1 MRFLITIARMYPGRS
16 ALTLVSLL
24 FAGVAEGLSL
34 LLLLPSL
41 NLLTSDT
48 AQGPGNGLSGLGHM
62 LTEALSAIGVTPT
75 VGALLLVILI
85 CLALKAVFLLL
96 ANAQVGYTVAHVA
109 TDLRLSLLRSL
120 LAARWEFY
128 VRQPVGS
135 LTNAIGTEAIRA
147 SQAYVQGAKTLVVLI
162 QTIVFAGVAFFVTW
176 QGALLSLAGGGM
188 VLYGLRR
195 LVRTAHHAGMRQ
207 TQLLKSLLTRLAD
220 TLQSVKPLKAMA
232 REELVGSLLGSEN
245 RRLNRVL
252 RRNAFSTEALSA
264 AQDLTVGLIITSGL
278 YVALIQ
284 WKLPFNAVIVMVLVL
299 ARSLASLGK
308 TQREYQKMRS
318 DESAFWSLQAVIE
331 DTSRARETNPG
342 GTSPRLENSVR
353 LNNVSFGYGKISVLG
368 NASLTVPAGS
378 FTAIMGPSGAGKTTI
393 ADLII
398 GLLRPQQGEI
408 LIDNV
413 PLEQVDLRQWRRMI
427 GYVPQESFLLHETVL
442 WNVTLGDPEV
452 NEADVEAALRAAGAW
467 EFVAELP
474 QQIHS
479 SVAERGMALS
489 GGERQRIA
497 IARALARRPK
507 LLILDEVTSSLDPQ
521 TEAAICQTLQGLRGG
536 LTILAISHQPA
547 VVEAADRIYR
557 IQSGEVILVRD
568 GCELDLVSGQ
578 LQDEPKFA
586 WR

>member
-24 FAGVAEGLSL
+24 FASVAEGLSL
-34 LLLLPSL
+34 VLLLPSL
-41 NLLTSDT
+41 NLLTSDA
-48 AQGPGNGLSGLGHM
+48 AQGPGNGLSGLGHT
-62 LTEALSAIGVTPT
+62 LTDALSKIGVTPT
-75 VGALLLVILI
+75 VGTLLIVILV

-96 ANAQVGYTVAHVA
+96 ANVQVGYTVAHVA
-109 TDLRLSLLRSL
+109 TDLQLSLLRSL

-135 LTNAIGTEAIRA
+135 LTNAIGTESLRA
-147 SQAYVQGAKTLVVLI
+147 SQAYLQGARTLVLLI
-162 QTIVFAGVAFFVTW
+162 QSIVFAGAAFFITW
-176 QGALLSLAGGGM
+176 KGALLSLAGGGL

-195 LVRTAHHAGMRQ
+195 LVRMTHHAGMRQ

-220 TLQSVKPLKAMA
+220 SLQSVKPLKAMA
-232 REELVGSLLGSEN
+232 REELVGSLLRSEN
-245 RRLNRVL
+245 RRLNRAL
-252 RRNAFSTEALSA
+252 RQDVVSTEALSA
-264 AQDLTVGLIITSGL
+264 AQDLLMGLIIVSGL

-284 WKLPFNAVIVMVLVL
+284 WKLPFNAVVVMILVL
-299 ARSLASLGK
+299 ARALASLGK
-308 TQREYQKMRS
+308 TQRQYQKMKS
-318 DESAFWSLQAVIE
+318 FESAFWSLQGIID
-331 DTSRARETNPG
+331 DTRRAREMNPEG
-342 GTSPRLENSVR
+342 ISPRLENSVR
-353 LNNVSFGYGKISVLG
+353 LNNVSFAYEKIAVLG
-368 NASLTVPAGS
+368 NVSLTVPAGS

-393 ADLII
+393 ADLVS

-408 LIDNV
+408 LIDNM
-413 PLEQVDLRQWRRMI
+413 PLDQVDLRQWRRMI
-427 GYVPQESFLLHETVL
+427 GYVPQESLLLHETVL

-452 NEADVEAALRAAGAW
+452 SEADAADALRAAGAW

-479 SVAERGMALS
+479 SVAERGSGLS
-489 GGERQRIA
+489 GGQRQRIA

-521 TEAAICQTLQGLRGG
+521 TEAAICRTLQGLRGG

-557 IQSGEVILVRD
+557 ITNGEVFLVRD
-568 GCELDLVSGQ
+568 GRDLDLVSGQ
-578 LQDEPKFA
+578 LHDEAKVA

>member
-1 MRFLITIARMYPGRS
+1 MRFLITIARKYPGRS

-24 FAGVAEGLSL
+24 FAGIAEGFSL
-34 LLLLPSL
+34 LLLLPVL
-41 NLLTSDT
+41 NLVTSDD
-48 AQGPGNGLSGLGHM
+48 ARVSGNGLSGLGHM
-62 LTEALSAIGVTPT
+62 LTEALSAMGITPT
-75 VGALLLVILI
+75 AGTLLIVIVV
-85 CLALKAVFLLL
+85 CLSLKAVFLLL
-96 ANAQVGYTVAHVA
+96 ANLQVGYTVAHVA
-109 TDLRLSLLRSL
+109 TDLRLCLLRSL

-135 LTNAIGTEAIRA
+135 LTNAVGTEALRA

-162 QTIVFAGVAFFVTW
+162 DTIVFTSVAFFATW

-195 LVRTAHHAGMRQ
+195 LVRMAHHAGMRQ
-207 TQLLKSLLTRLAD
+207 TQLLKSLLSRLAD
-220 TLQSVKPLKAMA
+220 SLQSVKPLKAMA
-232 REELVGSLLGSEN
+232 RQELVGSLLGSEN
-245 RRLNRVL
+245 RRLNRAL
-252 RRNAFSTEALSA
+252 RRSVISTEALIA
-264 AQDLTVGLIITSGL
+264 AQDLTMGLIITSGL

-284 WKLPFNAVIVMVLVL
+284 WKLPFNAVIVMILVL
-299 ARSLASLGK
+299 ARAIASLGK
-308 TQREYQKMRS
+308 TQRQYQKMRA
-318 DESAFWSLQAVIE
+318 DESAYWSLQAVIE
-331 DTSRARETNPG
+331 EASRAREANPG
-342 GTSPRLENSVR
+342 GTSPHLENSVR
-353 LNNVSFGYGKISVLG
+353 LNHVSFCYETTPVLT
-368 NASLTVPAGS
+368 NASLTVQAGS

-398 GLLRPQQGEI
+398 GLLRPQQGKI

-413 PLEQVDLRQWRRMI
+413 PLEQVDLRQWRQMI

-467 EFVAELP
+467 EFVAEMP
-474 QQIHS
+474 QQMHS
-479 SVAERGMALS
+479 SVAERGTALS
-489 GGERQRIA
+489 GGQRQRIA

-521 TEAAICQTLQGLRGG
+521 SEAAICRTLQGLRGG
-536 LTILAISHQPA
+536 LTILAISHQRA
-547 VVEAADRIYR
+547 MVEAADRIYR
-557 IQSGEVILVRD
+557 IQSREVILVRD
-568 GCELDLVSGQ
+568 GRDLDLVSGQ

>member
-1 MRFLITIARMYPGRS
+1 
-16 ALTLVSLL
+16 
-24 FAGVAEGLSL
+24 
-34 LLLLPSL
+34 
-41 NLLTSDT
+41 
-48 AQGPGNGLSGLGHM
+48 M

-75 VGALLLVILI
+75 VGALLVVILV
-85 CLALKAVFLLL
+85 CLSLKSVFLIL
-96 ANAQVGYTVAHVA
+96 ANVQVGYTVAHVA

-147 SQAYVQGAKTLVVLI
+147 SQAYFQGIKTLAVLI
-162 QTIVFAGVAFFVTW
+162 QAIVYAGVAFFVTW
-176 QGALLSLAGGGM
+176 KGALLSLAMGGII
-188 VLYGLRR
+188 LYGLRW
-195 LVRTAHHAGMRQ
+195 LVRMAHHAGMRQ

-220 TLQSVKPLKAMA
+220 SLQSVKPLKAMA
-232 REELVGSLLGSEN
+232 REGLVGSLLGSEN
-245 RRLNRVL
+245 RRLNRAL
-252 RRNAFSTEALSA
+252 RRDVSSTEVLSEVQDFTIALIM
-264 AQDLTVGLIITSGL
+264 VCGL

-308 TQREYQKMRS
+308 TQRQYQRMRS
-318 DESAFWSLQAVIE
+318 YESAFWSLQAVIE
-331 DTSRARETNPG
+331 DASGARETNPG
-342 GTSPRLENSVR
+342 GAAPRLEKSVS
-353 LNNVSFGYGKISVLG
+353 LNNVSFAYGDLLVLSK
-368 NASLTVPAGS
+368 ASLSVPAGS
-378 FTAIMGPSGAGKTTI
+378 FTAIIGPSGAGKTTI
-393 ADLII
+393 ADLMI

-413 PLEQVDLRQWRRMI
+413 PLEEVDLRQWRGMI

-452 NEADVEAALRAAGAW
+452 NEADAEAALRAAGAW

-489 GGERQRIA
+489 GGQRQRIA

-507 LLILDEVTSSLDPQ
+507 LLILDEVTSALDPH
-521 TEAAICQTLQGLRGG
+521 TEAAICQTLQGLRGQ

-557 IQSGEVILVRD
+557 LQNGEPIVVRD
-568 GCELDLVSGQ
+568 GRDLDLASGE

>member
-24 FAGVAEGLSL
+24 FASVAEGLSL

-48 AQGPGNGLSGLGHM
+48 VGPANGLSGLGHM
-62 LTEALSAIGVTPT
+62 LTEALSAIGVAPT
-75 VGALLLVILI
+75 VGALLVIMVI

-109 TDLRLSLLRSL
+109 TDLQLSLLRSL

-128 VRQPVGS
+128 VRQPLGS
-135 LTNAIGTEAIRA
+135 LTNAIGTEALRA
-147 SQAYVQGAKTLVVLI
+147 SQAYVQGARTLVVLI
-162 QTIVFAGVAFFVTW
+162 QAIVFAGAAFFVTW
-176 QGALLSLAGGGM
+176 QGALLSLAAGGM
-188 VLYGLRR
+188 VLFGLRR
-195 LVRTAHHAGMRQ
+195 LVRMTHHAGMRQ

-220 TLQSVKPLKAMA
+220 ILQSVKPLKAMA
-232 REELVGSLLGSEN
+232 REELVGSLLRSEN
-245 RRLNRVL
+245 KRLNRAL
-252 RRNAFSTEALSA
+252 RQDVISTEALSA
-264 AQDLTVGLIITSGL
+264 AQDLTMGLLITSGL

-284 WKLPFNAVIVMVLVL
+284 LKLPFNAVLVMILVL
-299 ARSLASLGK
+299 SRSFASLGK
-308 TQREYQKMRS
+308 TQRQYQKMKS
-318 DESAFWSLQAVIE
+318 YESAFWSLQAIIE
-331 DTSRARETNPG
+331 DTRRARETNPE
-342 GTSPRLENSVR
+342 GTSPRLDKSVR
-353 LNNVSFGYGKISVLG
+353 LNNVSFGYEKISVLR

-378 FTAIMGPSGAGKTTI
+378 FTTIMGLSGAGKTTI
-393 ADLII
+393 ADLTI

-452 NEADVEAALRAAGAW
+452 NEADVEVALRAAGAW

-489 GGERQRIA
+489 GGQRQRIA

-521 TEAAICQTLQGLRGG
+521 TEAAICRTLQGLRGG

-568 GCELDLVSGQ
+568 GRDLDLVSGQ

>member
-1 MRFLITIARMYPGRS
+1 MGFLITIARMYPGRS

-24 FAGVAEGLSL
+24 FASVAEGLSL
-34 LLLLPSL
+34 LFLLPSL
-41 NLLTSDT
+41 NLLTSDA

-75 VGALLLVILI
+75 VGALLVVIVI
-85 CLALKAVFLLL
+85 CLALKTVFLLL

-109 TDLRLSLLRSL
+109 TALRLSLLRSL

-135 LTNAIGTEAIRA
+135 LTNAIGTEAMRA

-162 QTIVFAGVAFFVTW
+162 QAIVFAGVAFFVTW

-220 TLQSVKPLKAMA
+220 SLQSVKPLKAMA
-232 REELVGSLLGSEN
+232 REELVGSLLGSDN
-245 RRLNRVL
+245 KRLNRAL
-252 RRNAFSTEALSA
+252 RQDVISTEALSA
-264 AQDLTVGLIITSGL
+264 AQDLAMGLIITSGL

-284 WKLPFNAVIVMVLVL
+284 WKLPFNAMLVMILVL

-308 TQREYQKMRS
+308 TQRLYQKMKS
-318 DESAFWSLQAVIE
+318 YESAFWSLQAVIE
-331 DTSRARETNPG
+331 DASRARETSLE

-353 LNNVSFGYGKISVLG
+353 LNNVSFGYGKISVIW

-427 GYVPQESFLLHETVL
+427 GYVPQESLLLHETVL

-452 NEADVEAALRAAGAW
+452 DEADVEAALRAAGAW

-479 SVAERGMALS
+479 SVAERGTALS
-489 GGERQRIA
+489 GGQRQRIA

-568 GCELDLVSGQ
+568 GRELDLVSGQ

>member
-24 FAGVAEGLSL
+24 FASVAEGLSL

-41 NLLTSDT
+41 NLLTSDS
-48 AQGPGNGLSGLGHM
+48 AQGPSNGLSGLGHK
-62 LTEALSAIGVTPT
+62 LTEALSAIGITPT
-75 VGALLLVILI
+75 VGALLVIMVI

-96 ANAQVGYTVAHVA
+96 ANAQVGYTVAHVT
-109 TDLRLSLLRSL
+109 TDLQLSLLRSL

-135 LTNAIGTEAIRA
+135 LTNAIGTEALRA
-147 SQAYVQGAKTLVVLI
+147 SQAYVQGARTLAVLI
-162 QTIVFAGVAFFVTW
+162 QAIVFAVVAFFATW
-176 QGALLSLAGGGM
+176 KGALLSLAVGGM
-188 VLYGLRR
+188 VLFGLRR
-195 LVRTAHHAGMRQ
+195 LVRMAHHAGMRQ

-220 TLQSVKPLKAMA
+220 SLQSIKPLKAMA
-232 REELVGSLLGSEN
+232 REELVGSLLGSETK
-245 RRLNRVL
+245 RLNRAL
-252 RRNAFSTEALSA
+252 RQDVISTEVLSA
-264 AQDLTVGLIITSGL
+264 AQDLTMGLIITSGL

-284 WKLPFNAVIVMVLVL
+284 LKLPFNAVLVMILVL
-299 ARSLASLGK
+299 SRSLASLGK
-308 TQREYQKMRS
+308 TQRQYQKMKS
-318 DESAFWSLQAVIE
+318 YESAFWSLQAIIE
-331 DTSRARETNPG
+331 DTSRARETKPE
-342 GTSPRLENSVR
+342 GTSPRLEKSVR
-353 LNNVSFGYGKISVLG
+353 LNNVSFGYGKISVLQ

-378 FTAIMGPSGAGKTTI
+378 FTTIMGLSGVGKTTI

-413 PLEQVDLRQWRRMI
+413 SLEQVDLRQWRRMI

-489 GGERQRIA
+489 GGQRQRIA

-521 TEAAICQTLQGLRGG
+521 TEAAICRTLQGLRGG

-547 VVEAADRIYR
+547 LVEAADRIYR

-568 GCELDLVSGQ
+568 GCDLDLVSGQ
-578 LQDEPKFA
+578 LQDEPNFA

>member
-16 ALTLVSLL
+16 ALTLVALL
-24 FAGVAEGLSL
+24 FASVAEGLSL

-41 NLLTSDT
+41 NLLTNDA

-75 VGALLLVILI
+75 VGALLGIMVI

-96 ANAQVGYTVAHVA
+96 ANAQVGYTVAHVT
-109 TDLRLSLLRSL
+109 TDLQLSLLRAL

-128 VRQPVGS
+128 VRQPVGG
-135 LTNAIGTEAIRA
+135 LTNAIGTEALRA
-147 SQAYVQGAKTLVVLI
+147 SQAYLQGARTLVALV
-162 QTIVFAGVAFFVTW
+162 QAIVFAGAAFFLTW
-176 QGALLSLAGGGM
+176 KGALLSLAAGGM

-195 LVRTAHHAGMRQ
+195 LVRMAHHAGMRQ
-207 TQLLKSLLTRLAD
+207 TQLLKSLLTRLTD
-220 TLQSVKPLKAMA
+220 SLQSVKPLKAMA
-232 REELVGSLLGSEN
+232 REELVGSLLRSEN
-245 RRLNRVL
+245 KRLNRAL
-252 RRNAFSTEALSA
+252 RQDVISTETLTA
-264 AQDLTVGLIITSGL
+264 AQDFTIGLIITSGL

-284 WKLPFNAVIVMVLVL
+284 WKLPFNAVLVMILVL
-299 ARSLASLGK
+299 TRSIVYMGK
-308 TQREYQKMRS
+308 TQRQYQKMKS
-318 DESAFWSLQAVIE
+318 YESAFWSLQAVIE
-331 DTSRARETNPG
+331 DTSRARETNPEG
-342 GTSPRLENSVR
+342 ASPRLEHSVR
-353 LNNVSFGYGKISVLG
+353 LNNVSFGYGKVSVLG

-413 PLEQVDLRQWRRMI
+413 SLEQIDLRQWRRMI

-452 NEADVEAALRAAGAW
+452 NEADAEAALRAAGAW

-489 GGERQRIA
+489 GGQRQRIA

-521 TEAAICQTLQGLRGG
+521 TEAAICQTLQSLRGQ

-547 VVEAADRIYR
+547 VVEAADRIYQ

-568 GCELDLVSGQ
+568 GRELNLVSGQ
-578 LQDEPKFA
+578 LQKLRSA
-586 WR
+586 QT

>member
-1 MRFLITIARMYPGRS
+1 MRFLITIARKYPGRS

-24 FAGVAEGLSL
+24 FAGIAEGFSL
-34 LLLLPSL
+34 LLLLPVL
-41 NLLTSDT
+41 NLVTSDD
-48 AQGPGNGLSGLGHM
+48 ARGAGNGLSGLGHM
-62 LTEALSAIGVTPT
+62 LTEALSAIGITPT
-75 VGALLLVILI
+75 VGALLVVIVV
-85 CLALKAVFLLL
+85 CLSLKAVFLLL
-96 ANAQVGYTVAHVA
+96 ANLQVGYTVAHVA

-135 LTNAIGTEAIRA
+135 LTNAVGTEALRA

-162 QTIVFAGVAFFVTW
+162 DTIVFTGVAFFATW

-195 LVRTAHHAGMRQ
+195 LVRMAHHAGMRQ
-207 TQLLKSLLTRLAD
+207 TQLLKSLLSRLAD
-220 TLQSVKPLKAMA
+220 SLQSVKPLKAMA
-232 REELVGSLLGSEN
+232 RQELVGSLLGSEN
-245 RRLNRVL
+245 RRLNRAL
-252 RRNAFSTEALSA
+252 RRSVISTEALIA
-264 AQDLTVGLIITSGL
+264 AQDLTMGLIITSGL

-284 WKLPFNAVIVMVLVL
+284 WKLPFNAVIVMILVL
-299 ARSLASLGK
+299 ARAIASLGK
-308 TQREYQKMRS
+308 TQRQYQKMRA
-318 DESAFWSLQAVIE
+318 DESAYWSLQAVIE
-331 DTSRARETNPG
+331 EASRAREANPG
-342 GTSPRLENSVR
+342 GTSPHLEDSVR
-353 LNNVSFGYGKISVLG
+353 LNNVSFCYETTPVLT
-368 NASLTVPAGS
+368 NASLTVQAGS

-398 GLLRPQQGEI
+398 GLLRPQQGKI

-452 NEADVEAALRAAGAW
+452 NEANVEAALRAAGAW
-467 EFVAELP
+467 EFVAEMP
-474 QQIHS
+474 QQMHS
-479 SVAERGMALS
+479 SVAERGTALS
-489 GGERQRIA
+489 GGQRQRIA

-521 TEAAICQTLQGLRGG
+521 SEAAICRTLQGLRGG
-536 LTILAISHQPA
+536 LTILAISHQRA
-547 VVEAADRIYR
+547 MVEAADRIYR
-557 IQSGEVILVRD
+557 IQSREVILVRD
-568 GCELDLVSGQ
+568 GRDLDLVSGQ

>member
-24 FAGVAEGLSL
+24 FASVAEGLSL

-41 NLLTSDT
+41 NLLTSDA
-48 AQGPGNGLSGLGHM
+48 AQGPANGLSGLGHM

-75 VGALLLVILI
+75 VGALLIIMVI

-96 ANAQVGYTVAHVA
+96 ANAQVGYTVAHVT
-109 TDLRLSLLRSL
+109 TDLQLSLLRSL

-135 LTNAIGTEAIRA
+135 LTNAMGTEALRA
-147 SQAYVQGAKTLVVLI
+147 SQAYVQGARTLVLLI
-162 QTIVFAGVAFFVTW
+162 QTIVFAGAAFFVTW
-176 QGALLSLAGGGM
+176 KGALLSLAAGGM
-188 VLYGLRR
+188 VLFGLRR
-195 LVRTAHHAGMRQ
+195 LVRMTHHAGTRQ

-220 TLQSVKPLKAMA
+220 SLQSVKPLKAMA
-232 REELVGSLLGSEN
+232 REELVGSLLGSESK
-245 RRLNRVL
+245 RLNRAL
-252 RRNAFSTEALSA
+252 RQDVMSTEALSA
-264 AQDLTVGLIITSGL
+264 AQDLMMGLIITSGL

-284 WKLPFNAVIVMVLVL
+284 WKLPFNAVLVMILVL
-299 ARSLASLGK
+299 ARSLASLAK
-308 TQREYQKMRS
+308 TQRQYQKMKS
-318 DESAFWSLQAVIE
+318 YESAFWSLQAIIE
-331 DTSRARETNPG
+331 DTSRARETNPE
-342 GTSPRLENSVR
+342 GTSPRLEKSVR
-353 LNNVSFGYGKISVLG
+353 LNNVSFGYGKISVLR

-413 PLEQVDLRQWRRMI
+413 PLEQVHLRQWRRMI
-427 GYVPQESFLLHETVL
+427 GYVPQESFLLHDTVL
-442 WNVTLGDPEV
+442 WNVSLGDPEV

-479 SVAERGMALS
+479 SVAERGTALS
-489 GGERQRIA
+489 GGQRQRIA

-521 TEAAICQTLQGLRGG
+521 TEAAICRTLQGLRGG

-557 IQSGEVILVRD
+557 IQNGEVILVRD
-568 GCELDLVSGQ
+568 GRDLDLVSGQ

>member
-1 MRFLITIARMYPGRS
+1 MRFLITIAWMYPGRS
-16 ALTLVSLL
+16 ALTLLSLL
-24 FAGVAEGLSL
+24 FAGVADGLSL
-34 LLLLPSL
+34 LFLLPLL
-41 NLLTSDT
+41 NLATGAA
-48 AQGPGNGLSGLGHM
+48 AQASSNGLSGLGHM
-62 LTEALSAIGVTPT
+62 LMEALSAIGVTPT
-75 VGALLLVILI
+75 VGALLAVILV
-85 CLALKAVFLLL
+85 CLSLKSVFLIL
-96 ANAQVGYTVAHVA
+96 ANVQVGYTVAHVA

-120 LAARWEFY
+120 LTARWEFY

-147 SQAYVQGAKTLVVLI
+147 SQAYFQAVKTLVVLI
-162 QTIVFAGVAFFVTW
+162 QAMVYAGVAFFVTW
-176 QGALLSLAGGGM
+176 KGALLSLAMGAII
-188 VLYGLRR
+188 LYGLRW
-195 LVRTAHHAGMRQ
+195 LVRMAHHAGMRQ

-220 TLQSVKPLKAMA
+220 SLQSVKPLKAMA

-245 RRLNRVL
+245 RRLNRAL
-252 RRNAFSTEALSA
+252 RRDVSSTEVLSE
-264 AQDLTVGLIITSGL
+264 AQDFTIALIMVSGL

-308 TQREYQKMRS
+308 TQRQYQRMRS
-318 DESAFWSLQAVIE
+318 YESAFWSLQAVIE
-331 DTSRARETNPG
+331 EASRARETNPG
-342 GTSPRLENSVR
+342 GISPRLEKSVS
-353 LNNVSFGYGKISVLG
+353 LNNVNFGYGEISVLS
-368 NASLTVPAGS
+368 NASLSVPAGL
-378 FTAIMGPSGAGKTTI
+378 FTAIIGQSGAGKTTI

-398 GLLRPQQGEI
+398 GLLRPQEGEI

-413 PLEQVDLRQWRRMI
+413 PLDQVDLRQWRRMI

-452 NEADVEAALRAAGAW
+452 TAADAEAALRAAGAW

-474 QQIHS
+474 QQMHS

-489 GGERQRIA
+489 GGQRQRIA

-521 TEAAICQTLQGLRGG
+521 TEAAICQTLQGLRGQ

-557 IQSGEVILVRD
+557 IQNGEPIVVRNSRD
-568 GCELDLVSGQ
+568 LDLLSRQ
-578 LQDEPKFA
+578 SETERKFA
-586 WR
+586 LR

>member
-24 FAGVAEGLSL
+24 FASVAEGLSL

-41 NLLTSDT
+41 NLLTSDA

-75 VGALLLVILI
+75 VGALLVVMVI

-109 TDLRLSLLRSL
+109 TDLQLSLLRSL

-135 LTNAIGTEAIRA
+135 LTNAIGTEALRA
-147 SQAYVQGAKTLVVLI
+147 SQAYVQGARTLAVLI
-162 QTIVFAGVAFFVTW
+162 QAIVFAGAAFFVTW
-176 QGALLSLAGGGM
+176 KGALLSLAVGGM

-195 LVRTAHHAGMRQ
+195 LVRMTHHAGMRQ

-220 TLQSVKPLKAMA
+220 SLQSVKPLKAMA

-245 RRLNRVL
+245 KRLNRAL
-252 RRNAFSTEALSA
+252 RQDVISTEALSA
-264 AQDLTVGLIITSGL
+264 AQDLAMGLIITSGL

-284 WKLPFNAVIVMVLVL
+284 WKLPFNAVLVMILVL

-308 TQREYQKMRS
+308 TQRQYQKMKS
-318 DESAFWSLQAVIE
+318 YESAFWSLQAIIE
-331 DTSRARETNPG
+331 DASRARETNPE
-342 GTSPRLENSVR
+342 GTSPRLEKSVR
-353 LNNVSFGYGKISVLG
+353 LNNVSFGYGKISVLR

-489 GGERQRIA
+489 GGQRQRIA

-521 TEAAICQTLQGLRGG
+521 TEAAICQTLQGASRWADHLGHLAPARRGR
-536 LTILAISHQPA
+536 S
-547 VVEAADRIYR
+547 RR
-557 IQSGEVILVRD
+557 
-568 GCELDLVSGQ
+568 
-578 LQDEPKFA
+578 
-586 WR
+586 

>member
-24 FAGVAEGLSL
+24 FAGAADGLSL
-34 LLLLPSL
+34 LFLLPLL
-41 NLLTSDT
+41 NLVTSDKD
-48 AQGPGNGLSGLGHM
+48 AQVAGNGLSGLGHM
-62 LTEALSAIGVTPT
+62 LTEALSAIGVKPT
-75 VGALLLVILI
+75 VGTLLVVILV
-85 CLALKAVFLLL
+85 CLSLKAVFLLL
-96 ANAQVGYTVAHVA
+96 ANLQVGYTVAHVA

-162 QTIVFAGVAFFVTW
+162 EAIVFASVALFVTW
-176 QGALLSLAGGGM
+176 QGALLTLAGGGM

-195 LVRTAHHAGMRQ
+195 LVRMAHHAGMRQ

-220 TLQSVKPLKAMA
+220 SLQSVKPLKAMA
-232 REELVGSLLGSEN
+232 REELVGSFLGSEN
-245 RRLNRVL
+245 KRLNRAL
-252 RRNAFSTEALSA
+252 RRNVISTEALSA
-264 AQDLTVGLIITSGL
+264 AQDLTIGLIITSGL

-284 WKLPFNAVIVMVLVL
+284 WKLPFNAVLVMILVL
-299 ARSLASLGK
+299 ARSIASLGK
-308 TQREYQKMRS
+308 TQRQYQKMRS

-331 DTSRARETNPG
+331 DASRAREPNPG
-342 GTSPRLENSVR
+342 GTFPRLENSVR
-353 LNNVSFGYGKISVLG
+353 LNNVTFGYGKISVLR

-378 FTAIMGPSGAGKTTI
+378 FTAIMGLSGAGKTTI
-393 ADLII
+393 ADLFI
-398 GLLRPQQGEI
+398 GLLRPQNGQI
-408 LIDNV
+408 LIDNL
-413 PLEQVDLRQWRRMI
+413 PLEEIDLRQWRRMI
-427 GYVPQESFLLHETVL
+427 GYVPQESFLLHDTVL

-474 QQIHS
+474 QQIYS
-479 SVAERGMALS
+479 SVAERGTALS
-489 GGERQRIA
+489 GGQRQRIA

-521 TEAAICQTLQGLRGG
+521 TEAAVCRTLQGLRGG
-536 LTILAISHQPA
+536 LTMLAISHQPA
-547 VVEAADRIYR
+547 VVAAADRIYR
-557 IQSGEVILVRD
+557 IQNGEAVLVRD
-568 GCELDLVSGQ
+568 GRDLDLLPSQ

-586 WR
+586 

>member
-16 ALTLVSLL
+16 VLTLVSLL
-24 FAGVAEGLSL
+24 FASVAEGLSL

-41 NLLTSDT
+41 NLLTSDS

-75 VGALLLVILI
+75 VGALLVVILI
-85 CLALKAVFLLL
+85 CLSLKAVFLLL

-120 LAARWEFY
+120 MAARWEFY

-135 LTNAIGTEAIRA
+135 LTNAIGTEALRA
-147 SQAYVQGAKTLVVLI
+147 SQAYLQGARTLVVLI
-162 QTIVFAGVAFFVTW
+162 QAIVFSGVAFFVTW

-207 TQLLKSLLTRLAD
+207 TQLLKSLLTRLTD
-220 TLQSVKPLKAMA
+220 SLQSVKPLKAMA
-232 REELVGSLLGSEN
+232 REERVGSLLGSDN
-245 RRLNRVL
+245 RRLNRAL
-252 RRNAFSTEALSA
+252 RQDVISTETLSA
-264 AQDLTVGLIITSGL
+264 AQDLLIGLIITSGL

-308 TQREYQKMRS
+308 TQRQYQKMKS
-318 DESAFWSLQAVIE
+318 FESAFWSLQAIIE
-331 DTSRARETNPG
+331 DARRARETNPG
-342 GTSPRLENSVR
+342 GTSPCLENSVR
-353 LNNVSFGYGKISVLG
+353 LNNVRFGYGKISVLG
-368 NASLTVPAGS
+368 NASLTIPAGS

-408 LIDNV
+408 LIDDV

-479 SVAERGMALS
+479 SVAERGTALS
-489 GGERQRIA
+489 GGQRQRIA

-521 TEAAICQTLQGLRGG
+521 TEAAICRTLQGLRGG

-547 VVEAADRIYR
+547 VVEAADRIYQ
-557 IQSGEVILVRD
+557 IQNGEVILVRE
-568 GCELDLVSGQ
+568 GRELDLVSGQ
-578 LQDEPKFA
+578 LPDEPKFA

>member
-16 ALTLVSLL
+16 ALTLLSLL
-24 FAGVAEGLSL
+24 FAGAADGLSL
-34 LLLLPSL
+34 LLLLPLL
-41 NLLTSDT
+41 NLATSDS
-48 AQGPGNGLSGLGHM
+48 AQVSGNGLSGIGHT

-75 VGALLLVILI
+75 VGALLVVILV
-85 CLALKAVFLLL
+85 CLSLKAVFLIL
-96 ANAQVGYTVAHVA
+96 ANVQVGYTVAHVA

-128 VRQPVGS
+128 VRQPVGG

-147 SQAYVQGAKTLVVLI
+147 SQAYFQGVKTLVVFI
-162 QTIVFAGVAFFVTW
+162 QAIVYAGVAFFVTW
-176 QGALLSLAGGGM
+176 KGALLSLAMGGII
-188 VLYGLRR
+188 LYGLRW
-195 LVRTAHHAGMRQ
+195 LVRMAHHAGTRQ

-220 TLQSVKPLKAMA
+220 SLQSVKPLKAMA
-232 REELVGSLLGSEN
+232 REGLVGSLLGSEN
-245 RRLNRVL
+245 KRLNRAL
-252 RRNAFSTEALSA
+252 RRDVASTEALSE
-264 AQDLTVGLIITSGL
+264 AQDFTIALIMVCGL

-308 TQREYQKMRS
+308 TQRQYQRMRS
-318 DESAFWSLQAVIE
+318 YESAFWSLQAVIE
-331 DTSRARETNPG
+331 EASRARETNPG
-342 GTSPRLENSVR
+342 GISPRLEKSVS
-353 LNNVSFGYGKISVLG
+353 LNNVNFGYGEIFVLS
-368 NASLTVPAGS
+368 NASLTIPAGS

-398 GLLRPQQGEI
+398 GLLRQQQGEI

-479 SVAERGMALS
+479 SVAERGTALS
-489 GGERQRIA
+489 GGQRQRIA

-521 TEAAICQTLQGLRGG
+521 TEAAICRTLQELRGR

-557 IQSGEVILVRD
+557 IQNGEVMLVRD
-568 GCELDLVSGQ
+568 GGDLDLLSGR
-578 LQDEPKFA
+578 LQDEPKLA

>member
-24 FAGVAEGLSL
+24 FASVAEGLSL

-41 NLLTSDT
+41 NLLTSDS

-75 VGALLLVILI
+75 VGALLIIMVI

-96 ANAQVGYTVAHVA
+96 ANAQVGYTVAHVT
-109 TDLRLSLLRSL
+109 TDLQLSLLRSL

-135 LTNAIGTEAIRA
+135 LTNAMGTEALRA
-147 SQAYVQGAKTLVVLI
+147 SQAYVQGARTLVLLI
-162 QTIVFAGVAFFVTW
+162 QTIVFTCAAFFVTW
-176 QGALLSLAGGGM
+176 KGALLSLAAGGM
-188 VLYGLRR
+188 VLFGLRR
-195 LVRTAHHAGMRQ
+195 LVRMTHHAGTRQ

-220 TLQSVKPLKAMA
+220 SLQSVKPLKAMA
-232 REELVGSLLGSEN
+232 REDLVGSLLGSESK
-245 RRLNRVL
+245 RLNRAL
-252 RRNAFSTEALSA
+252 RQDVMSTEALSA
-264 AQDLTVGLIITSGL
+264 AQDLMMGLIITSGL

-284 WKLPFNAVIVMVLVL
+284 WKLPFNAVLVMILVL
-299 ARSLASLGK
+299 ARSLASLAK
-308 TQREYQKMRS
+308 TQRQYQKMKS
-318 DESAFWSLQAVIE
+318 YESAFWSLQAIIE
-331 DTSRARETNPG
+331 DTSRARETNPE
-342 GTSPRLENSVR
+342 GTSPRLEKSVR
-353 LNNVSFGYGKISVLG
+353 LNNVSFGYGKISVLR

-413 PLEQVDLRQWRRMI
+413 PLEQVHLRQWRRMI
-427 GYVPQESFLLHETVL
+427 GYVPQESFLLHDTVL
-442 WNVTLGDPEV
+442 WNVSLGDPEV

-467 EFVAELP
+467 EFVVELP
-474 QQIHS
+474 QQIHN
-479 SVAERGMALS
+479 SVAERGTALS
-489 GGERQRIA
+489 GGQRQRIA

-521 TEAAICQTLQGLRGG
+521 TEAAICRTLQGLRGG

-557 IQSGEVILVRD
+557 IQNGEVILVRD
-568 GCELDLVSGQ
+568 GRDLDLVSGQ
-578 LQDEPKFA
+578 LQDELKLA

>member
-41 NLLTSDT
+41 NLLTNDT

-568 GCELDLVSGQ
+568 GRELDLVSGQ

>member
-1 MRFLITIARMYPGRS
+1 MRFLITIARIYPGRS

-24 FAGVAEGLSL
+24 FASAAEGLSL
-34 LLLLPSL
+34 LFLLPLL
-41 NLLTSDT
+41 NLVTSDD
-48 AQGPGNGLSGLGHM
+48 ARVAGNGLSGPGHM

-75 VGALLLVILI
+75 VGTLLVVIVV
-85 CLALKAVFLLL
+85 CLSLKAVFLLL
-96 ANAQVGYTVAHVA
+96 ANLQVGYTVAHIA

-147 SQAYVQGAKTLVVLI
+147 SKSYVQGAKTLVVLI
-162 QTIVFAGVAFFVTW
+162 QTIVFAGAAFFVTW
-176 QGALLSLAGGGM
+176 QGALLFLAWGGM
-188 VLYGLRR
+188 VLYGLHW
-195 LVRTAHHAGMRQ
+195 LVRMAHHAGVRQ
-207 TQLLKSLLTRLAD
+207 TQLLKSLLTRLVD
-220 TLQSVKPLKAMA
+220 CLQSVKPLKAMA

-245 RRLNRVL
+245 KRLNRAL
-252 RRNAFSTEALSA
+252 RRDVISTEALSA
-264 AQDLTVGLIITSGL
+264 AQELTLGLIIVSGL
-278 YVALIQ
+278 YLALIQ

-299 ARSLASLGK
+299 TRSLNSLGK
-308 TQREYQKMRS
+308 AQRQYQKMRS
-318 DESAFWSLQAVIE
+318 DESAFWSLQGVIE
-331 DTSRARETNPG
+331 DARRARETNAG
-342 GTSPRLENSVR
+342 GALPCLEKSVS
-353 LNNVSFGYGKISVLG
+353 LNNVNFGYETMSVLW

-393 ADLII
+393 ADLFI
-398 GLLRPQQGEI
+398 GLVRPQQGQI

-427 GYVPQESFLLHETVL
+427 GYVPQEPFLLHDTVL

-452 NEADVEAALRAAGAW
+452 KEADVEAALRAAGAW

-474 QQIHS
+474 QQLHT
-479 SVAERGMALS
+479 SVAERGTALS
-489 GGERQRIA
+489 GGQRQRIA

-507 LLILDEVTSSLDPQ
+507 LLILDEVTSALDPQ
-521 TEAAICQTLQGLRGG
+521 TEAAICRTLQGLRGR

-557 IQSGEVILVRD
+557 IQNGEAVLVRD
-568 GCELDLVSGQ
+568 GRDLDLLAGQ
-578 LQDEPKFA
+578 LQHELRSA
-586 WR
+586 QS

>member
-24 FAGVAEGLSL
+24 FASVAEGLSL

-41 NLLTSDT
+41 NLLTSDS

-75 VGALLLVILI
+75 VGALLVVMVI
-85 CLALKAVFLLL
+85 CLALNAVFLLL

-109 TDLRLSLLRSL
+109 TDLQLSLLRSL

-135 LTNAIGTEAIRA
+135 LTNAIGTEALRA
-147 SQAYVQGAKTLVVLI
+147 SQAYLQGARTLVVLI
-162 QTIVFAGVAFFVTW
+162 QAIVFAGAAFFVTW
-176 QGALLSLAGGGM
+176 QGALLSLAAGGM
-188 VLYGLRR
+188 VLFGLRW
-195 LVRTAHHAGMRQ
+195 LVRMTHHAGMRQ
-207 TQLLKSLLTRLAD
+207 TQLLKSLVTRLTD
-220 TLQSVKPLKAMA
+220 SLQSVKPLKAMA
-232 REELVGSLLGSEN
+232 REELVGSLLGSESK
-245 RRLNRVL
+245 RLNRAL
-252 RRNAFSTEALSA
+252 RQDVISTEALSA
-264 AQDLTVGLIITSGL
+264 AQDLTMGLIIVSGL

-284 WKLPFNAVIVMVLVL
+284 WKLPFNAVLVMILVL

-308 TQREYQKMRS
+308 TQRQYQKMKS
-318 DESAFWSLQAVIE
+318 FESAFWSLQAIIE
-331 DTSRARETNPG
+331 DTRRARETNPE
-342 GTSPRLENSVR
+342 GTSPRLEKSVR
-353 LNNVSFGYGKISVLG
+353 LNNVSFGYGKISVLQ

-427 GYVPQESFLLHETVL
+427 GYVPQESLLLHETVL

-479 SVAERGMALS
+479 SVAERGTALS
-489 GGERQRIA
+489 GGQRQRIA

-521 TEAAICQTLQGLRGG
+521 TETAICRTLQGLRGG
-536 LTILAISHQPA
+536 LTMLAISHQPA

-568 GCELDLVSGQ
+568 GRDLDLLSGQ

>member
-1 MRFLITIARMYPGRS
+1 MRFLITIARMYPGRT
-16 ALTLVSLL
+16 ALTLLSLL
-24 FAGVAEGLSL
+24 FASVADGLSL
-34 LLLLPSL
+34 LFLLPLL
-41 NLLTSDT
+41 NFATSDV
-48 AQGPGNGLSGLGHM
+48 APVSGNGLSGIGHI
-62 LTEALSAIGVTPT
+62 LTAALAAIGVTPT
-75 VGALLLVILI
+75 VGSLLIVILVCI
-85 CLALKAVFLLL
+85 SLNAAFLIL
-96 ANAQVGYTVAHVA
+96 ANIQVGYTVAHVA

-147 SQAYVQGAKTLVVLI
+147 SQAYFQGVRTLVVLI
-162 QTIVFAGVAFFVTW
+162 QAIVYAGVAFFVTW
-176 QGALLSLAGGGM
+176 KGALLSLAMGGIIF
-188 VLYGLRR
+188 YGLRQ
-195 LVRTAHHAGMRQ
+195 LVRMAHYAGVRQ
-207 TQLLKSLLTRLAD
+207 TELLKSLLTRLAD
-220 TLQSVKPLKAMA
+220 SLQSVKPLKAMA
-232 REELVGSLLGSEN
+232 REGLVGSLLGSEN
-245 RRLNRVL
+245 RRLNRAL
-252 RRNAFSTEALSA
+252 RRDVTSTEVLSE
-264 AQDLTVGLIITSGL
+264 AQDFTIALIMICGL
-278 YVALIQ
+278 YVTLVQ

-308 TQREYQKMRS
+308 TQRQYQRMKS
-318 DESAFWSLQAVIE
+318 YESAFWSLQAVME
-331 DTSRARETNPG
+331 EASGARETNPG
-342 GTSPRLENSVR
+342 GISPRLETSVG
-353 LNNVSFGYGKISVLG
+353 LNNVAFGYGEICVLS

-398 GLLRPQQGEI
+398 GLLRPQEGEV

-413 PLEQVDLRQWRRMI
+413 PLEQVDLTQWRRMI

-452 NEADVEAALRAAGAW
+452 SEADAEAALRAAGAW
-467 EFVAELP
+467 EFVGELP

-489 GGERQRIA
+489 GGQRQRIA

-521 TEAAICQTLQGLRGG
+521 TEAAICQTLQGLRGQ

-557 IQSGEVILVRD
+557 VQNSEVVLVRD
-568 GCELDLVSGQ
+568 RHDLDLVSGQ
-578 LQDEPKFA
+578 LEYEPKVA

>member
-24 FAGVAEGLSL
+24 FAGVADGLGL
-34 LLLLPSL
+34 LFLLPLL
-41 NLLTSDT
+41 NLATSD
-48 AQGPGNGLSGLGHM
+48 AARVSSNGLSGVGHM

-75 VGALLLVILI
+75 VGALLVVILV
-85 CLALKAVFLLL
+85 CLSLNAVFLIL
-96 ANAQVGYTVAHVA
+96 ANVQVGYTVAHVA

-147 SQAYVQGAKTLVVLI
+147 AQAYFQGVRTLVVLI
-162 QTIVFAGVAFFVTW
+162 QAIVYAGVAFFVTW
-176 QGALLSLAGGGM
+176 KGALLSLAMGGI

-195 LVRTAHHAGMRQ
+195 LVRMAHHAGMRQ

-220 TLQSVKPLKAMA
+220 SLQSVKPLKAMA
-232 REELVGSLLGSEN
+232 REGLVGSLLGSEN
-245 RRLNRVL
+245 KRLNRAL
-252 RRNAFSTEALSA
+252 RQDVISTEVLSE
-264 AQDLTVGLIITSGL
+264 AQDFTIALIMICGL

-308 TQREYQKMRS
+308 TQRQYQRMRS
-318 DESAFWSLQAVIE
+318 YESAFWSLQAVIE
-331 DTSRARETNPG
+331 EASGAREMNSG
-342 GTSPRLENSVR
+342 GISPRLEKSVG
-353 LNNVSFGYGKISVLG
+353 LNNVNFGYGETFVLS
-368 NASLTVPAGS
+368 NASLTIPAGS

-393 ADLII
+393 ADLIS
-398 GLLRPQQGEI
+398 GLLRPQEGEI

-452 NEADVEAALRAAGAW
+452 NEADAEAALRAAGAW

-489 GGERQRIA
+489 GGQRQRIA

-521 TEAAICQTLQGLRGG
+521 TEAAICHTLQGLRGQ
-536 LTILAISHQPA
+536 LTIMAISHQPA
-547 VVEAADRIYR
+547 VVEAANRIYR
-557 IQSGEVILVRD
+557 IQNSEVVLVRD
-568 GCELDLVSGQ
+568 GRDLDLVSGQ
-578 LQDEPKFA
+578 LEYEPKVA

>member
-24 FAGVAEGLSL
+24 FASVAEGLSL

-41 NLLTSDT
+41 NLLTSDS

-75 VGALLLVILI
+75 VGALLVVMVI
-85 CLALKAVFLLL
+85 CLALNAVFLLL

-109 TDLRLSLLRSL
+109 TDLQLSLLRSL

-135 LTNAIGTEAIRA
+135 LTNAIGTEALRA
-147 SQAYVQGAKTLVVLI
+147 SQAYLQGARTLVVLI
-162 QTIVFAGVAFFVTW
+162 QAIVFAGAAFFVTW
-176 QGALLSLAGGGM
+176 KGALLSLAAGGM
-188 VLYGLRR
+188 VLFGLRW
-195 LVRTAHHAGMRQ
+195 LVRMTHHAGMRQ
-207 TQLLKSLLTRLAD
+207 TQLLKSLVTRLTD
-220 TLQSVKPLKAMA
+220 SLQSVKPLKAMA
-232 REELVGSLLGSEN
+232 REELVGSLLGSESK
-245 RRLNRVL
+245 RLNRAL
-252 RRNAFSTEALSA
+252 RQDVISTEALSA
-264 AQDLTVGLIITSGL
+264 AQDLTMGLIITSGL

-284 WKLPFNAVIVMVLVL
+284 WKLPFNAVLVMILVL

-308 TQREYQKMRS
+308 TQRQYQKMKS
-318 DESAFWSLQAVIE
+318 FESAFWSLQAIIE
-331 DTSRARETNPG
+331 DTRRARETNPE
-342 GTSPRLENSVR
+342 GTSPRLEKSVR
-353 LNNVSFGYGKISVLG
+353 LNNVSFGYGKISVLQ

-479 SVAERGMALS
+479 SVAERGTALS
-489 GGERQRIA
+489 GGQRQRIA

-536 LTILAISHQPA
+536 PTILAISHQPA

-568 GCELDLVSGQ
+568 GRDLDLLSGQ
-578 LQDEPKFA
+578 LQDEPKVA

>member
-24 FAGVAEGLSL
+24 FASVAEGLSL

-41 NLLTSDT
+41 NLLTSDS

-75 VGALLLVILI
+75 VGALLVIMVI

-109 TDLRLSLLRSL
+109 TDLQLSLLRSL

-135 LTNAIGTEAIRA
+135 LTNAIGTEALRA
-147 SQAYVQGAKTLVVLI
+147 SQAYVQGARTLVVLI
-162 QTIVFAGVAFFVTW
+162 QTIVFAGLAFFVTW
-176 QGALLSLAGGGM
+176 KGALLSLAVGGM
-188 VLYGLRR
+188 VLFGLRG
-195 LVRTAHHAGMRQ
+195 LVRMTHHAGMRQ

-220 TLQSVKPLKAMA
+220 SLQSVKPLKAMA
-232 REELVGSLLGSEN
+232 REELVGSLLGSESK
-245 RRLNRVL
+245 RLNRAL
-252 RRNAFSTEALSA
+252 RQDVISTEALSA
-264 AQDLTVGLIITSGL
+264 AQDLTMGLLITSGL

-284 WKLPFNAVIVMVLVL
+284 LKLPFNAVLVMILVL
-299 ARSLASLGK
+299 SRSLASLGK
-308 TQREYQKMRS
+308 TQRQYQKMKS
-318 DESAFWSLQAVIE
+318 YESAFWSLQAIIE
-331 DTSRARETNPG
+331 DTRRARETNPE
-342 GTSPRLENSVR
+342 GTSPRLDKSVR
-353 LNNVSFGYGKISVLG
+353 LNNVSFGYEKISVLR
-368 NASLTVPAGS
+368 NASLTIPAGS
-378 FTAIMGPSGAGKTTI
+378 FTTIMGLSGAGKTTI

-489 GGERQRIA
+489 GGQRQRIA

-557 IQSGEVILVRD
+557 IQTGEVILVRD
-568 GCELDLVSGQ
+568 GRDLDLVSGQ

>member
-24 FAGVAEGLSL
+24 FASVAEGLSL

-41 NLLTSDT
+41 NLLTSDS
-48 AQGPGNGLSGLGHM
+48 AQGPDNGLSGLGHM

-75 VGALLLVILI
+75 VGALLVIMVI
-85 CLALKAVFLLL
+85 CLALNAVFLLL

-109 TDLRLSLLRSL
+109 TDLQLSLLRSL

-135 LTNAIGTEAIRA
+135 LTNAIGTEALRA
-147 SQAYVQGAKTLVVLI
+147 SQAYVQGARTLAVLI
-162 QTIVFAGVAFFVTW
+162 QTIVFVGAAFFVTW
-176 QGALLSLAGGGM
+176 KGALLSLAGGGM
-188 VLYGLRR
+188 VLFGLRR
-195 LVRTAHHAGMRQ
+195 LVRMTHHAGMRQ

-220 TLQSVKPLKAMA
+220 SLQSVKPLKAMA

-245 RRLNRVL
+245 RRLNRAL
-252 RRNAFSTEALSA
+252 RRNVISTETLSA
-264 AQDLTVGLIITSGL
+264 AQDLTMGLIITSGL

-284 WKLPFNAVIVMVLVL
+284 WKLPFNAVLVMILVL

-308 TQREYQKMRS
+308 TQRQYQKMKS
-318 DESAFWSLQAVIE
+318 YESAFWSLQATIE
-331 DTSRARETNPG
+331 DTRRARETNPE
-342 GTSPRLENSVR
+342 GTSPRLDESVR
-353 LNNVSFGYGKISVLG
+353 LNNVSFGYEKISVLR

-378 FTAIMGPSGAGKTTI
+378 FTAIMGQSGAGKTTI

-413 PLEQVDLRQWRRMI
+413 PLEQVDLKQWRRMI
-427 GYVPQESFLLHETVL
+427 GYVPQEPFLLHETVL

-489 GGERQRIA
+489 GGQRQRIA

-521 TEAAICQTLQGLRGG
+521 TEAAICRTLQGLRGG
-536 LTILAISHQPA
+536 LTILAISHQRA

-568 GCELDLVSGQ
+568 GRDLDLVSGQ
-578 LQDEPKFA
+578 LQDAPKFA

>member
-24 FAGVAEGLSL
+24 FASVAEGLSL

-41 NLLTSDT
+41 NLLTSDA

-62 LTEALSAIGVTPT
+62 LTQALSTIGVAPT
-75 VGALLLVILI
+75 VGALLVVMVI
-85 CLALKAVFLLL
+85 CLALKAAFLLL
-96 ANAQVGYTVAHVA
+96 ANAQVGYTVAHVT
-109 TDLRLSLLRSL
+109 TDLQLSLLRSL

-135 LTNAIGTEAIRA
+135 LTNAMGTEALRA
-147 SQAYVQGAKTLVVLI
+147 SQAYVQGARTLAILV
-162 QTIVFAGVAFFVTW
+162 QAIVFAGAAIFVTW
-176 QGALLSLAGGGM
+176 KGALLSLAGGGL
-188 VLYGLRR
+188 VLFGLRW
-195 LVRTAHHAGMRQ
+195 LVRMTHHAGTRQ

-220 TLQSVKPLKAMA
+220 SLQSVKPLKAMA
-232 REELVGSLLGSEN
+232 REELVGSLLGSESK
-245 RRLNRVL
+245 RLNRAL
-252 RRNAFSTEALSA
+252 RRDVISTEALTA
-264 AQDLTVGLIITSGL
+264 AQDLMMGLLITSGL

-284 WKLPFNAVIVMVLVL
+284 WKLPFNAVLVMILVL
-299 ARSLASLGK
+299 ARALASLAK
-308 TQREYQKMRS
+308 TQRQYQKMKS
-318 DESAFWSLQAVIE
+318 QESAFWSLQTLID
-331 DTSRARETNPG
+331 DTSRARETNPEG
-342 GTSPRLENSVR
+342 SSPSLEKSVR
-353 LNNVSFGYGKISVLG
+353 LNNVNFGYGIIPVLR
-368 NASLTVPAGS
+368 NASLTIPSGS

-398 GLLRPQQGEI
+398 GLLRPQQGQI

-413 PLEQVDLRQWRRMI
+413 PLEQVHLRQWRQMI
-427 GYVPQESFLLHETVL
+427 GYVPQESFLLHDTVL

-474 QQIHS
+474 QQMRS
-479 SVAERGMALS
+479 SVAERGAALS
-489 GGERQRIA
+489 GGQRQRIA

-568 GCELDLVSGQ
+568 GRDLELVSNQ
-578 LQDEPKFA
+578 LADEPKFA

>member
-24 FAGVAEGLSL
+24 FASVAEGLSL

-48 AQGPGNGLSGLGHM
+48 THDSGNGLSGVGHM

-75 VGALLLVILI
+75 VGSLLIVIVVCLLL
-85 CLALKAVFLLL
+85 KAAFLLL
-96 ANAQVGYTVAHVA
+96 ANAQVGYTVAHVT
-109 TDLRLSLLRSL
+109 TDLQLSLLRSL

-128 VRQPVGS
+128 VRQPIGG
-135 LTNAIGTEAIRA
+135 LANAIGTEALRA
-147 SQAYVQGAKTLVVLI
+147 SQAYLQASRTLVALI
-162 QTIVFAGVAFFVTW
+162 EAIVFAGAAFFITW
-176 QGALLSLAGGGM
+176 KGALLSLAGGGM

-195 LVRTAHHAGMRQ
+195 LVRMTHHAGTRQ

-220 TLQSVKPLKAMA
+220 SLQSVKPLKAMA
-232 REELVGSLLGSEN
+232 REERVGSLLGSDN
-245 RRLNRVL
+245 RRLNRAL
-252 RRNAFSTEALSA
+252 RQDVISTETLSA
-264 AQDLTVGLIITSGL
+264 AQDLLIGLIITSGL

-284 WKLPFNAVIVMVLVL
+284 WKLPFNAVLVMILVL
-299 ARSLASLGK
+299 TRSLASLGK
-308 TQREYQKMRS
+308 TQRQYQKMKS
-318 DESAFWSLQAVIE
+318 FESAFWSLQAIIE
-331 DTSRARETNPG
+331 DASRARETNPG
-342 GTSPRLENSVR
+342 GTSPRLEHSAR
-353 LNNVSFGYGKISVLG
+353 LNNVSFGYGKTSVLG
-368 NASLTVPAGS
+368 NASLTVPVGS
-378 FTAIMGPSGAGKTTI
+378 FTAIMGLSGAGKTTI

-398 GLLRPQQGEI
+398 GLIRPQQGEI

-427 GYVPQESFLLHETVL
+427 GYVPQESILLHETVL

-479 SVAERGMALS
+479 SVAERGTALS
-489 GGERQRIA
+489 GGQRQRIA

-507 LLILDEVTSSLDPQ
+507 LLILDEVTNSLDPQ
-521 TEAAICQTLQGLRGG
+521 TEAAICRTLQGLRGE

-557 IQSGEVILVRD
+557 IESGEVVLVRE
-568 GCELDLVSGQ
+568 GRELDLVSGQ

>member
-24 FAGVAEGLSL
+24 FASVAEGLSL

-41 NLLTSDT
+41 NLLTGDS

-75 VGALLLVILI
+75 VGALLVIMVI

-96 ANAQVGYTVAHVA
+96 ANAQVGYTVAHVV
-109 TDLRLSLLRSL
+109 TDLQLSLLRSL

-135 LTNAIGTEAIRA
+135 LTNAMGTEALRA
-147 SQAYVQGAKTLVVLI
+147 SQAYVQGARTLVLLI
-162 QTIVFAGVAFFVTW
+162 QTIVFAGAAFFVTW
-176 QGALLSLAGGGM
+176 KGALLSLAGGGM
-188 VLYGLRR
+188 VLFGLRR
-195 LVRTAHHAGMRQ
+195 LVRMTHHAGMRQ

-220 TLQSVKPLKAMA
+220 SLQSVKPLKAMA
-232 REELVGSLLGSEN
+232 REELVGSLLGSESK
-245 RRLNRVL
+245 RLNRAL
-252 RRNAFSTEALSA
+252 RQDVISTEALSA
-264 AQDLTVGLIITSGL
+264 AQDLTMGLIITSGL

-284 WKLPFNAVIVMVLVL
+284 WKLPFNAVLVMILVL

-308 TQREYQKMRS
+308 TQRQYQKMKS
-318 DESAFWSLQAVIE
+318 YESAFWSLQAIIE
-331 DTSRARETNPG
+331 DTSRARETNPE
-342 GTSPRLENSVR
+342 GTSPRLEKSVR
-353 LNNVSFGYGKISVLG
+353 LNNVSFGYGKISVLR

-378 FTAIMGPSGAGKTTI
+378 FTTIMGPSGAGKTTI

-479 SVAERGMALS
+479 SVAERGTALS
-489 GGERQRIA
+489 GGQRQRIA
-497 IARALARRPK
+497 IARALARRAK

-521 TEAAICQTLQGLRGG
+521 TEAAICRTLQGLRGG

-557 IQSGEVILVRD
+557 IQSGEVILARD
-568 GCELDLVSGQ
+568 GRDLDLVSGES
-578 LQDEPKFA
+578 QDEPKFA

>member
-24 FAGVAEGLSL
+24 FASVAEGLSL

-75 VGALLLVILI
+75 VGALLVVMVI

-96 ANAQVGYTVAHVA
+96 ANAQVGYTVAHVT
-109 TDLRLSLLRSL
+109 TDLQLSLLRSL

-135 LTNAIGTEAIRA
+135 LTNAVGTEALRA
-147 SQAYVQGAKTLVVLI
+147 SQAYLQGARTLAILI
-162 QTIVFAGVAFFVTW
+162 QTIVFAGAAFFVTW
-176 QGALLSLAGGGM
+176 KGALLSLAVGGL
-188 VLYGLRR
+188 VLFGLRR
-195 LVRTAHHAGMRQ
+195 LVRMTHHAGTRQ

-220 TLQSVKPLKAMA
+220 SLQSVKPLKAMA
-232 REELVGSLLGSEN
+232 REELVGSLLGSETK
-245 RRLNRVL
+245 RLNRAL
-252 RRNAFSTEALSA
+252 RQDVISTEALSA

-299 ARSLASLGK
+299 ARSLASLGQ
-308 TQREYQKMRS
+308 TQRQYQKMRS

-331 DTSRARETNPG
+331 DTRRARETNPE
-342 GTSPRLENSVR
+342 GTSPSLEQSVR
-353 LNNVSFGYGKISVLG
+353 LNNVSFGYGKTSVLR
-368 NASLTVPAGS
+368 NASLTVPADS
-378 FTAIMGPSGAGKTTI
+378 FTAIMGASGAGKTTI

-413 PLEQVDLRQWRRMI
+413 PLEQVHLRQWRRMI
-427 GYVPQESFLLHETVL
+427 GYVPQESFLLHDTVL

-452 NEADVEAALRAAGAW
+452 NEADAEAALRAAGAW

-474 QQIHS
+474 QQMHS
-479 SVAERGMALS
+479 SVAERGTALS
-489 GGERQRIA
+489 GGQRQRIA

-557 IQSGEVILVRD
+557 IESGEVILVRD
-568 GCELDLVSGQ
+568 GSDLDLVSGR
-578 LQDEPKFA
+578 LQDEAKFA

>member
-1 MRFLITIARMYPGRS
+1 MRFLIAIARMYPGRS

-24 FAGVAEGLSL
+24 FAGAAEGLSL
-34 LLLLPSL
+34 LFLLPFL
-41 NLLTSDT
+41 NLVTSDD
-48 AQGPGNGLSGLGHM
+48 AQVAGNGLSGLGHM
-62 LTEALSAIGVTPT
+62 LTEALLAIGVTPT
-75 VGALLLVILI
+75 VGALLVVILV
-85 CLALKAVFLLL
+85 CLSLKAVFLLL
-96 ANAQVGYTVAHVA
+96 ANLQVGYTVAHVA

-128 VRQPVGS
+128 VRQPVGG

-147 SQAYVQGAKTLVVLI
+147 SQAYVQGARTLVVLI
-162 QTIVFAGVAFFVTW
+162 QTIVFAGAAFFVTW

-195 LVRTAHHAGMRQ
+195 LVRMAHHAGMRQ

-220 TLQSVKPLKAMA
+220 SFQSVKPLKAMA

-245 RRLNRVL
+245 KRLNRAL
-252 RRNAFSTEALSA
+252 RRNVISTEALSA
-264 AQDLTVGLIITSGL
+264 AQDLAMGLIITSGL

-284 WKLPFNAVIVMVLVL
+284 WKLPFNAVLVMILVL
-299 ARSLASLGK
+299 ARSIASLGK
-308 TQREYQKMRS
+308 TQRQYQRMRS
-318 DESAFWSLQAVIE
+318 DESAFWSLQAIIE
-331 DTSRARETNPG
+331 DASRARETNPE

-413 PLEQVDLRQWRRMI
+413 PLEQVDLRHWRRMI

-467 EFVAELP
+467 EFVAKLP

-479 SVAERGMALS
+479 SVAERGTALS
-489 GGERQRIA
+489 GGQRQRIA

-521 TEAAICQTLQGLRGG
+521 TEAAICQTLRGLRGG

-547 VVEAADRIYR
+547 VVDVADRIYR
-557 IQSGEVILVRD
+557 IQNGEVILVRD
-568 GCELDLVSGQ
+568 GRDLDLVSGQ

>member
-24 FAGVAEGLSL
+24 FAGAADGLSL
-34 LLLLPSL
+34 LFLLPLL
-41 NLLTSDT
+41 NLVTSDKD
-48 AQGPGNGLSGLGHM
+48 AQVAGNGLSGLGHM
-62 LTEALSAIGVTPT
+62 LMEALSAIGVKPT
-75 VGALLLVILI
+75 VGTLLVVILV
-85 CLALKAVFLLL
+85 CLSLKAVFLLL
-96 ANAQVGYTVAHVA
+96 ANLQVGYTVAHVA

-120 LAARWEFY
+120 LAAQWEFY

-162 QTIVFAGVAFFVTW
+162 EAIVFASVALFVTW
-176 QGALLSLAGGGM
+176 QGALLTLAGGGM

-195 LVRTAHHAGMRQ
+195 LVRMAHHAGMRQ

-220 TLQSVKPLKAMA
+220 SLQSVKPLKAMA
-232 REELVGSLLGSEN
+232 REELVGSFLGSEN
-245 RRLNRVL
+245 KRLNRAL
-252 RRNAFSTEALSA
+252 RRNVISTEALSA
-264 AQDLTVGLIITSGL
+264 AQDLTIGLIITSGL

-284 WKLPFNAVIVMVLVL
+284 WKLPFNAVLVMILVL
-299 ARSLASLGK
+299 ARSIASLGK
-308 TQREYQKMRS
+308 TQRQYQKMRS

-331 DTSRARETNPG
+331 DASRAREPNPG
-342 GTSPRLENSVR
+342 GTFPRLENSVR
-353 LNNVSFGYGKISVLG
+353 LNNVTFGYGKISVLR

-378 FTAIMGPSGAGKTTI
+378 FTAIMGLSGAGKTTI
-393 ADLII
+393 ADLFI
-398 GLLRPQQGEI
+398 GLLRPQNGQI
-408 LIDNV
+408 LIDNL
-413 PLEQVDLRQWRRMI
+413 PLEEIDLRQWRRMI
-427 GYVPQESFLLHETVL
+427 GYVPQESFLLHDTVL

-474 QQIHS
+474 QQIYS
-479 SVAERGMALS
+479 SVAERGTALS
-489 GGERQRIA
+489 GGQRQRIA

-521 TEAAICQTLQGLRGG
+521 TEAAVCRTLQGLRGG
-536 LTILAISHQPA
+536 LTMLAISHQPA
-547 VVEAADRIYR
+547 VVAAADRIYR
-557 IQSGEVILVRD
+557 IQNGEAVLVRD
-568 GCELDLVSGQ
+568 GRDLDLLPSQ

-586 WR
+586 